1 MVMDLKNFDLGKR
14 LDNCNYINKIKKMI
28 PKAIVY
34 LVGLTCFPS
43 FVA

>member
-1 MVMDLKNFDLGKR
+1 MDLKNFDLGKR
-14 LDNCNYINKIKKMI
+14 LDDCNNINKIKGMI

-34 LVGLTCFPS
+34 LVGLIYFPS